1 MSGKE
6 RYLLLKYIESQR
18 TEVENDLIYAKQM
31 ILRNGFDP
39 VDCMELIIAV
49 SRFHMYQKMSYSIF
63 QILKMNM

>member
-6 RYLLLKYIESQR
+6 RYLLLKYLETMR
-18 TEVENDLIYAKQM
+18 VVVEGDLIYAKYM
-31 ILRNGFDP
+31 ISKNDFDP

-49 SRFHMYQKMSYSIF
+49 SRFHMYQKMSYSIL